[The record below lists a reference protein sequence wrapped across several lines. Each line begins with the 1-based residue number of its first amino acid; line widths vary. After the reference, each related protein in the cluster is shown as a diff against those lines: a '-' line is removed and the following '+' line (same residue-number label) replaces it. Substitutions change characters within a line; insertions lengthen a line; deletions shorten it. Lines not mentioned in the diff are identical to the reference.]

1 MKKNLLG
8 LLCFWVFILLVSFYW
23 NMNSAKNNQ
32 TALTIQT
39 ARTLF
44 DQMVVMRRWNASHNG
59 VYVKVT
65 DETRP
70 NIYLKDPQRDLEC
83 GGVLLTKINPS
94 FMTRQVSEMT
104 NEKMAIQFHMT
115 GLAPL
120 RPENAPD
127 SWEKAALELFSKGEA
142 IEKGELFS
150 KKDEI
155 YFLYMKGLKAEKS
168 CLTCHTNKS
177 YQLNDIVGGISVK
190 IYNPP
195 EAKIFPIVLG
205 HCIIGALG
213 FFILLILGL
222 KLTKSY
228 ETIQY
233 QAIYDALTGIP
244 NRRFFNERFAQE
256 VARNNRSGNPL
267 SVIMADIDNFKKYN
281 DHYGHEKGDHALIQV
296 AKAIKQTLNR
306 SVDFCARFGG
316 EEFIVVL
323 PDTDKAGAIV
333 IADLLLENVKALK
346 IKHAYSDAR
355 DTISISIGI
364 ACKSKDLSGQDAII
378 KQADDALYKAKAKG
392 KNCYH
397 FLC

>member
-1 MKKNLLG
+1 
-8 LLCFWVFILLVSFYW
+8 
-23 NMNSAKNNQ
+23 
-32 TALTIQT
+32 
-39 ARTLF
+39 
-44 DQMVVMRRWNASHNG
+44 
-59 VYVKVT
+59 
-65 DETRP
+65 
-70 NIYLKDPQRDLEC
+70 
-83 GGVLLTKINPS
+83 
-94 FMTRQVSEMT
+94 MTRQVSEMT
-104 NEKMAIQFHMT
+104 NKKMAFQFHMT
-115 GLAPL
+115 GLSPL
-120 RPENAPD
+120 RPENTPD
-127 SWEKAALELFSKGEA
+127 PWEKAALELFSKGEA

-150 KKDEI
+150 KKGES
-155 YFLYMKGLKAEKS
+155 YFLYMKGLKAETS

-195 EAKIFPIVLG
+195 EAKLFPIVLG

-213 FFILLILGL
+213 FFILLISGL
-222 KLTKSY
+222 KLTKAY
-228 ETIQY
+228 ETIQH

-244 NRRFFNERFAQE
+244 NRRFFNDRFAQE

-267 SVIMADIDNFKKYN
+267 SVIMADIDNFKSYN
-281 DHYGHEKGDHALIQV
+281 DHYGHEKGDDVLIQV
-296 AKAIKQTLNR
+296 AKAIDSALNR

-323 PDTDKAGAIV
+323 PDTDKTGAIY
-333 IADLLLENVKALK
+333 IADQLLEQVRALN
-346 IKHAYSDAR
+346 IKHDYSDAR
-355 DTISISIGI
+355 ETISISLGI